1 VGETTRYV
9 LEKAPCRVV
18 LTAPPE
24 GEEGLREGVAP

>member
-1 VGETTRYV
+1 
-9 LEKAPCRVV
+9 CRVV

>member
-1 VGETTRYV
+1 V